1 MEGIHKLVASES
13 TRIPTFSG
21 MVTNTQKWGYS
32 WNNGSKE
39 VTQAADRFP
48 EPTVKNWIHRSLT
61 GSPAVAIRNLGP
73 DATIPVT
80 LQKLELLFGS
90 VDPPTPDVHMRGDED
105 AHPVKKSLNYNRGE
119 KKI

>member
-1 MEGIHKLVASES
+1 MASES

-21 MVTNTQKWGYS
+21 MVPTPRNEATLEQWMYR
-32 WNNGSKE
+32 
-39 VTQAADRFP
+39 VTRAADRFP
-48 EPTVKNWIHRSLT
+48 ESTVKNWIHRSLT

-73 DATIPVT
+73 DATIPVI

-90 VDPPTPDVHMRGDED
+90 VNPPTPDVHVRSDED
-105 AHPVKKSLNYNRGE
+105 AHSVKKSLNYNRGE